1 MPSQTYSI
9 ALPLADTRG
18 LSPQRYRVA
27 VVVDRTDDKPLSAKD
42 VQAIEAAL
50 ASLTKA
56 IPAPAEKDAHAA
68 ALAKLEAAGRGSR
81 KASKPAQKPARAPA
95 KTSPSKAPS
104 KATGKGRKTG
114 KAPARK
120 AARRP
125 AGG

>member
-50 ASLTKA
+50 AGLTKA
-56 IPAPAEKDAHAA
+56 TPAPAEKDAHAA
-68 ALAKLEAAGRGSR
+68 ALAAVEAAGRGSR
-81 KASKPAQKPARAPA
+81 KASKPAPKPARAA
-95 KTSPSKAPS
+95 SKGGASKAPS
-104 KATGKGRKTG
+104 KPTKATRKASKTT
-114 KAPARK
+114 ARK